1 MYVPAVIAQLWQ
13 SLNKFYGSV
22 LESLGILKKKFYE
35 SQKYCVSFGNA
46 AISHSGLILLKTA
59 YRKRG
64 ELLWA
69 IGSLNFINLHSA
81 AFIVFARYLV
91 HAYKF
96 LIIQKTAG

>member
-1 MYVPAVIAQLWQ
+1 MLSTQLANI
-13 SLNKFYGSV
+13 LRKRRA
-22 LESLGILKKKFYE
+22 LETWLHL
-35 SQKYCVSFGNA
+35 
-46 AISHSGLILLKTA
+46 SGLILLKTA

-69 IGSLNFINLHSA
+69 IRSSNFINLHSA
-81 AFIVFARYLV
+81 AFTVFARYLV